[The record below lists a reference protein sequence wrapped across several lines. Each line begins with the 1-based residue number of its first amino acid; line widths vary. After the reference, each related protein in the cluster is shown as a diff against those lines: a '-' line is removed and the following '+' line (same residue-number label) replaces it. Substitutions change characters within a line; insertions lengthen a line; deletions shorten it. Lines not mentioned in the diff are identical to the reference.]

1 VKDIELKRSF
11 VESNR
16 MLSCVLQ
23 VIPLASQTFSKS
35 YLNLPEGHSPLFVD
49 HADGCRF
56 WDVDGNEFIDF
67 SSGLASIMLG
77 YRFEAVDRAVR
88 EQIDVGVNFS
98 LAHPLEYEVA
108 KLLVDMIPCAEM
120 IRFGKTGTDATSAAI
135 RLARHVTGRK
145 RVALCGYHGWQDWSI
160 GVTTMNSGIPSE
172 VSALSDSFGYNDIES
187 LESLFAKHKNEYAAV
202 ILEPM
207 TSVWPQNNFLENVQF
222 LTQKH
227 GALLIF
233 DEIVTGFRFSLGG
246 AQEFFQ
252 VYPDLAVFGKGIANG
267 YPISVLA
274 GNADIMKH
282 VTEIFFSGTFG
293 GETLSLVA
301 AKVTLET
308 LRDRPVIQ
316 DNIAKGVWLS
326 KQINS
331 NVALA
336 DLSSVISISGHPS
349 WQSWQ
354 ISDHEFASQS
364 EIRTFLIKRLVASG
378 IFLTGNHNLSFAHQQ
393 DDLDRLVEVYM
404 ATFLELAELLNSR
417 TPLVEVLECP
427 IISPVFRVR

>member
-1 VKDIELKRSF
+1 
-11 VESNR
+11 
-16 MLSCVLQ
+16 
-23 VIPLASQTFSKS
+23 
-35 YLNLPEGHSPLFVD
+35 
-49 HADGCRF
+49 
-56 WDVDGNEFIDF
+56 
-67 SSGLASIMLG
+67 
-77 YRFEAVDRAVR
+77 
-88 EQIDVGVNFS
+88 
-98 LAHPLEYEVA
+98 
-108 KLLVDMIPCAEM
+108 
-120 IRFGKTGTDATSAAI
+120 
-135 RLARHVTGRK
+135 
-145 RVALCGYHGWQDWSI
+145 
-160 GVTTMNSGIPSE
+160 
-172 VSALSDSFGYNDIES
+172 
-187 LESLFAKHKNEYAAV
+187 
-202 ILEPM
+202 
-207 TSVWPQNNFLENVQF
+207 
-222 LTQKH
+222 
-227 GALLIF
+227 
-233 DEIVTGFRFSLGG
+233 
-246 AQEFFQ
+246 
-252 VYPDLAVFGKGIANG
+252 
-267 YPISVLA
+267 
-274 GNADIMKH
+274 MKH